1 LISSAFL
8 KTGVAACAVLILV
21 GCATTTGLV
30 SSGARY
36 DPNKPQTFL
45 PGATV
50 DQAKG
55 VAMGAAASKGWSVL
69 QSTDDTLLLQRV
81 LDAAAAEGNLPGAS
95 VAPLP
100 PVVQVRSSFFRRDLG
115 VDVVLDA
122 QVVTGRGTE
131 QERSVDFT
139 DNYRQELMQSLAS
152 LRQAWSTTGS
162 RVASAIPPL
171 PTSAAAPSS
180 PAAAGAASAGGE
192 AAAVPVASAAATQPV
207 ALAGPAGTSAWGPT
221 RFSAPEPEP
230 IPEPVVRLEERSLA
244 SAPAPVEEASRPAAP
259 VALAGTAPE
268 RSANMLV
275 LNPPTDTGL
284 WSYYAEHYARIR
296 GCDLADG
303 GAVLIEK
310 QNYSETHRVD
320 CAGGRSFLVRC
331 NAGVCRGL
339 R

>member
-1 LISSAFL
+1 MISSAFL
-8 KTGVAACAVLILV
+8 KTGVAACAALIVV
-21 GCATTTGLV
+21 GCATTTGPVLQP
-30 SSGARY
+30 SGARY

-45 PGATV
+45 PGASV

-55 VAMGAAASKGWSVL
+55 VAMGAAVSKGWSVL
-69 QSTDDTLLLQRV
+69 QSTDDTLLLQRM
-81 LDAAAAEGNLPGAS
+81 LDAAAAESSLPGAS

-100 PVVQVRSSFFRRDLG
+100 PVVQVRSSFFRRDMG

-131 QERSVDFT
+131 QEKSVDFT
-139 DNYRQELMQSLAS
+139 ENYRGELTQSLAS
-152 LRQAWSTTGS
+152 LRQAWDTTGS

-171 PTSAAAPSS
+171 PTSAAPPST
-180 PAAAGAASAGGE
+180 PALAGPASAGGE
-192 AAAVPVASAAATQPV
+192 AAAVPAASAGAKPPAAV
-207 ALAGPAGTSAWGPT
+207 AGPAGTSAWGPT
-221 RFSAPEPEP
+221 RFSAPAPVPLQEPA
-230 IPEPVVRLEERSLA
+230 VRVEDRSLA
-244 SAPAPVEEASRPAAP
+244 SVPAPVEEASRPAAP
-259 VALAGTAPE
+259 LAGTAPE
-268 RSANMLV
+268 QSANMLV
-275 LNPPTDTGL
+275 LSPPTDAGL